1 LAGKWAELI
10 LSPIEK
16 HVKLDYA
23 DPVARVNKRKHTNY
37 ADPNHDGSTI

>member
-1 LAGKWAELI
+1 MMKWAGKWAELI

-23 DPVARVNKRKHTNY
+23 DPNY
-37 ADPNHDGSTI
+37 DGSIM